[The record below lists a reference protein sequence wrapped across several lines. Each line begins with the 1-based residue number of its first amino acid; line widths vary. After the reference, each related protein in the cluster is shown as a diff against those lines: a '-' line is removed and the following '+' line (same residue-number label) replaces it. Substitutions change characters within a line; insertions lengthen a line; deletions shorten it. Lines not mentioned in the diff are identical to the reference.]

1 MAERLRWTVMR
12 ITAPRAPR
20 RLLAASIAAALAAAG
35 GVAGC
40 ASSSGAG
47 GGTDPASLVPARAA
61 LYAEAVVRPDAAR
74 AGGAEAALAR
84 ILRTGDVPGTLSE
97 MFDRAAREHG
107 VRFAQD
113 IEPWLG
119 DRAAVAAL
127 SVGGPQKDAVLVAAS
142 RDDEKARA
150 ALAKIVSG
158 GAQRAYRDV
167 EYRVDDKQHTAGAVF
182 GSSLVLGTEE
192 GLKAAVDAS
201 KGSALAE
208 ADALKKGR
216 ETVTQDRVGF
226 VYLDVAGLVRGTLS
240 SAGGAAAQAAP
251 FLEPVTRALPSTIAV
266 GLEAQADLLR
276 LDGAAFGNGGG
287 PQPAGSGA
295 DALAALPGDAWL
307 GVGIGELGQTVNG
320 FLDRVSSGGGIAA
333 IGLDALLRQAGQSAG
348 LDIRRDLLAWMG
360 DAGIFASGASGDQM
374 GGALVVTSKDPA
386 ATRSAVRRLATLAQ
400 STGGRSVDPL
410 RADGV
415 DEGFAVRGRGDSPDI
430 LVVAGGDRF
439 VVAAGR
445 AALQDALKPAGSL
458 TDSPTFRDVAGKLGA
473 GVRPSFFVD
482 LEKLRSIAG
491 SSGSGGSDRKSRH
504 LEAFGAVAGGTKRD
518 GDITRTQAVAT
529 LR

>member
-1 MAERLRWTVMR
+1 MR
-12 ITAPRAPR
+12 ITARRANR
-20 RLLAASIAAALAAAG
+20 RLVVASICAALAAAG

-47 GGTDPASLVPARAA
+47 GGPDPASLVPARAT
-61 LYAEAVVRPDAAR
+61 LYAEAVIRPDAAQ

-84 ILRTGDVPGTLSE
+84 ILRTGDVPGTLSRL
-97 MFDRAAREHG
+97 FDRAAQKHG
-107 VRFAQD
+107 VTFAKD

-127 SVGGPQKDAVLVAAS
+127 SVGGPQTDAVLVAAS
-142 RDDEKARA
+142 SDDEKANA
-150 ALAKIVSG
+150 ALQKILP
-158 GAQRAYRDV
+158 GAEQRTYRDV
-167 EYRVDDKQHTAGAVF
+167 AYRVDAREHAAGAVF

-201 KGSALAE
+201 KGSSLA
-208 ADALKKGR
+208 DSDGLKKGR
-216 ETVTQDRVGF
+216 ETVAQDRVGF
-226 VYLDVAGLVRGTLS
+226 LYLDVAGLVRGALS

-251 FLEPVTRALPSTIAV
+251 FLDPVTKALPSTVAV
-266 GLEAQADLLR
+266 GLQAQADLLR

-295 DALAALPGDAWL
+295 DALAKLPADAWL
-307 GVGIGELGQTVNG
+307 GVGIGDLGQTVNG

-333 IGLDALLRQAGQSAG
+333 IAVDALLRQAGQSAG

-360 DAGIFASGASGDQM
+360 DAGIFAAGASGDHM

-386 ATRSAVRRLATLAQ
+386 ATRSAVRRLATLAR
-400 STGGRSVDPL
+400 STGAGSVDPL
-410 RADGV
+410 NAAGV
-415 DEGFAVRGRGDSPDI
+415 DEGFIVRGKGDSPDI
-430 LVVAGGDRF
+430 LVAAGGDRF

-445 AALQDALKPAGSL
+445 EALQDALSPAGSL
-458 TDSPTFRDVAGKLGA
+458 TDSPAFRDVAGKLGS

-482 LEKLRSIAG
+482 VEKLRALGAAKPGAG
-491 SSGSGGSDRKSRH
+491 DHGRT
-504 LEAFGAVAGGTKRD
+504 LEAFGAVAGGTTRD
-518 GDITRTQAVAT
+518 GDITRARAVAT